1 MVRGFSHGCHG
12 EPQLGCGHFVPV
24 ATFSTACPHEDK
36 SNLGAFGDEFTF
48 ELSQAAKMPKTSL
61 PAGLVV
67 SIEAPCPDNRL
78 SGSYPQKMRSLAM
91 SERSVVSRHRRPMFA
106 MRSRVLRQHQCY
118 RLLEVSHGV
127 FR

>member
-1 MVRGFSHGCHG
+1 VPVEFDESILSHGIGCPRFSHGCHG

-61 PAGLVV
+61 PAGLIV
-67 SIEAPCPDNRL
+67 SIEAPFPDNRQF
-78 SGSYPQKMRSLAM
+78 GSNPQKMQFCPG
-91 SERSVVSRHRRPMFA
+91 RRQTA
-106 MRSRVLRQHQCY
+106 R
-118 RLLEVSHGV
+118 
-127 FR
+127 